1 MNSQINVRLGAVLA
15 LVLAGGFAATAQ
27 EADTSAQTNEVM
39 QAAAAAVEAAVAT
52 AADDQTAANGVE
64 PADDSTPGEEMIS
77 TNGGASNGGIAPGAT
92 ERRSGRDARNQRFR
106 RQRSGQ
112 SNGSGGGLRAN
123 ASGATNGGPVSL
135 DYSAFSLVNTRN
147 IFDPNRYAPGKYA
160 GPPRRTTE
168 SFSLVG
174 IMSYEKGTFA
184 FFSGSSREY
193 EKALKTSDNIA
204 GYKLTAITPNSVK
217 LAQATNE
224 VELRVGMQMRREEDG
239 PWTPSTGSAFSAAAP
254 ASAAA
259 TASPSESVPSGPD
272 GDIIKRMMQRREKE

>member
-15 LVLAGGFAATAQ
+15 LVLTGGFAATAQ

-77 TNGGASNGGIAPGAT
+77 TNGAGSNNSIAPGAS
-92 ERRSGRDARNQRFR
+92 ERRNGREARNQRFR

-112 SNGSGGGLRAN
+112 SNGSGGGN
-123 ASGATNGGPVSL
+123 GSGATNGGPVSL
-135 DYSAFSLVNTRN
+135 DYSAFNLVNTRN

-239 PWTPSTGSAFSAAAP
+239 PWTPSTGSAL
-254 ASAAA
+254 SAAA
-259 TASPSESVPSGPD
+259 TAPASATASPSQSVPSGPD
-272 GDIIKRMMQRREKE
+272 SDIIKRMMQRREKE